1 MNSLPSPGD
10 IRSAFGHR
18 ITALRT
24 SRLMADH
31 LSVGLIVSSL
41 ILNGLTL
48 IILLVKLHPLD
59 YQVPIHYSSL
69 TGFDQLGSWYQPYVI
84 GFFGL
89 GVTLANTALAV
100 RSFGRSRVAS
110 FYLLLGAVVVSI
122 FCLIIAN
129 AFSSVS

>member
-1 MNSLPSPGD
+1 MNSLPSLAEL
-10 IRSAFGHR
+10 RSGLSQR
-18 ITALRT
+18 LTSLRT

-31 LSVGLIVSSL
+31 LSVGLIVASL
-41 ILNGLTL
+41 ILNALTL
-48 IILLVKLHPLD
+48 VVLVIKLHPLD

-69 TGFDQLGSWYQPYVI
+69 NGFDQLGSWYQPYVI
-84 GFFGL
+84 AFFGL
-89 GVTLANTALAV
+89 AVTVVNAALAL

-110 FYLLLGAVVVSI
+110 FYLLLGAVVVGV

>member
-1 MNSLPSPGD
+1 MNSLPSLSDLRHGL
-10 IRSAFGHR
+10 SHR
-18 ITALRT
+18 LNGLRK

-31 LSVGLIVSSL
+31 LSVGLVVASL

-48 IILLVKLHPLD
+48 VILLVKLRPLD

-69 TGFDQLGSWYQPYVI
+69 TGFDQLGNWYQPYVI
-84 GFFGL
+84 AFFGL
-89 GVTLANTALAV
+89 AVTIANTALAI

-110 FYLLLGAVVVSI
+110 FYLLLGSVVVGV